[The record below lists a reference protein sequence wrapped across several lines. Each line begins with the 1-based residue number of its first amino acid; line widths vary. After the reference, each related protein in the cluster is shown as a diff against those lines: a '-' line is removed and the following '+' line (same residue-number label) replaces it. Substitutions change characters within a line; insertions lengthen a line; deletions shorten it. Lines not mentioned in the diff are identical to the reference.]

1 MYSWVAILHRITI
14 FITVFLLSNGYL
26 AYPYPLPRLNDT
38 HGQDDMHTL
47 DRRLSIRHSLTLAP
61 RATLEVI
68 WSCLATTISCTW
80 VAIHPNIPFVDHPD
94 RGLGLRMTTNRVL
107 YRLFLMLQ
115 ALLFPEVIVT
125 WAYRQHLA
133 SGEMSRGVNDALASS
148 SSSSELL
155 HMPLYIEEWRG
166 DLVLYACT

>member
-1 MYSWVAILHRITI
+1 MLPRTTI
-14 FITVFLLSNGYL
+14 FVTVFLLINGYL
-26 AYPYPLPRLNDT
+26 AYPSPSPRLNDT

-47 DRRLSIRHSLTLAP
+47 DRRSSIRHSLTLAP
-61 RATLEVI
+61 RATLQVI

-80 VAIHPNIPFVDHPD
+80 VAIHPNIPFFDHPD

-107 YRLFLMLQ
+107 CRLFLMLQ

-125 WAYRQHLA
+125 WAYRQYLA
-133 SGEMSRGVNDALASS
+133 SGEMSRGVNEALASS
-148 SSSSELL
+148 ASSRELL
-155 HMPLYIEEWRG
+155 RMPPYIEEWRG

>member
-1 MYSWVAILHRITI
+1 MLQRTTI
-14 FITVFLLSNGYL
+14 FVNVFLLINDYL

-47 DRRLSIRHSLTLAP
+47 FRRSSSRHSLTS

-68 WSCLATTISCTW
+68 WSCLAMTISCTY
-80 VAIHPNIPFVDHPD
+80 PNIPFFDHPD
-94 RGLGLRMTTNRVL
+94 RGLGLRLTTNRVL
-107 YRLFLMLQ
+107 CRLFLMLQ

-125 WAYRQHLA
+125 WAYRQYLA
-133 SGEMSRGVNDALASS
+133 SGEMSRGVNAVLASS

-155 HMPLYIEEWRG
+155 HMPPYIEEWRG